1 MLVIARLG
9 HYCWVL
15 VAKQTFVRLR
25 SFLEAYPRGLS
36 HLLSTRE
43 NVVCSNDKTGSVKRV
58 QLRALYKN
66 NKRFWAVKGDWE
78 YFIPAEVACTVRNK
92 LSVRARSSSGS
103 DGTPRDTTAETPA
116 GKPPGGESDATEKDE
131 ARPKRGIGVTERV
144 GLLLRAQDRLDRL
157 ADAADSKPE
166 DVAQALVETSADL
179 TVANR
184 VALLTALRLG
194 NEQARA
200 YTTAMVNA
208 TEKVIESTIR
218 LVDSPVYEDE
228 LVRRLV
234 ERSNGTIVRHM
245 TRVFLS
251 GVEFTLYYNRQ
262 VAQQGIVNRIRI
274 LFPQKY
280 RNYYCK
286 LLPHLHPDQVTLE
299 HVFYGGMRAL
309 SAVEIQH
316 FATGFLI
323 HDVGKADDI
332 EYHEGEAAYD
342 REKVVRHVKAGYRAV
357 MEKTTYPREA
367 GLITGY
373 HHEYYGAPAGYGHFR
388 DLLDAYKRLN
398 PHAVQDYAM
407 AYTMEPLIDYQV
419 LSYFPAKILEIVD
432 VFDSITDPA
441 RRYRKPFSVDEA
453 IAFMRSDFVDT
464 NLKLD
469 PILFDLFIAFVAEA
483 WTGPHT

>member
-1 MLVIARLG
+1 M
-9 HYCWVL
+9 
-15 VAKQTFVRLR
+15 AKQTFVRLR
-25 SFLEAYPRGLS
+25 SFLATYPRGLPL
-36 HLLSTRE
+36 LLSSRE
-43 NVVCSNDKTGSVKRV
+43 NVVCSNSKTGALKRV

-66 NKRFWAVKGDWE
+66 NKRFWMVEGNWDYLISE
-78 YFIPAEVACTVRNK
+78 EVARAVRSK
-92 LSVRARSSSGS
+92 LDTSARSNP
-103 DGTPRDTTAETPA
+103 GTDDAPHDAVVETPA
-116 GKPPGGESDATEKDE
+116 QDLSGDEFDATGKDT
-131 ARPKRGIGVTERV
+131 ARPNRDV
-144 GLLLRAQDRLDRL
+144 GLAERAGSLLYAQDRLERL
-157 ADAADSKPE
+157 ADAADSEPQE
-166 DVAQALVETSADL
+166 VAQALVETSVDL
-179 TVANR
+179 TTANR

-200 YTTAMVNA
+200 YTAAMVDA
-208 TEKVIESTIR
+208 TEKVVESTIR

-262 VAQQGIVNRIRI
+262 VAQQGIANRIRVS
-274 LFPQKY
+274 FPKKY
-280 RNYYCK
+280 KTYYCK

-342 REKVVRHVKAGYRAV
+342 RETVVRHVKVGYRAV

-373 HHEYYGAPAGYGHFR
+373 HHEYYGAPSGYGYFR

-398 PHAVQDYAM
+398 PHVVQDYAM

-453 IAFMRSDFVDT
+453 IAFMRDDFVDT

-469 PILFDLFIAFVAEA
+469 PILFDLFAAFVAEA
-483 WTGPHT
+483 WTGPRE